1 MKRNKIKP
9 AVTFNI
15 LRNEIKV
22 LSWKSLKSTV
32 RVYKQG
38 LERSFPGIVSLFKL
52 NCLSGPARA
61 GHGGTLRGAEC
72 RRGAPAQSQWLPA
85 SVACSSAQAGAVT
98 LRGLE
103 EKLPGQPVQL
113 TLGCEWFLFQQPQ
126 AACSVAPT
134 LEKLRGVN
142 LFFPPY

>member
-61 GHGGTLRGAEC
+61 GHGGTLRGAEF
-72 RRGAPAQSQWLPA
+72 RRGRLRRASGSPHPSPALQHRP
-85 SVACSSAQAGAVT
+85 VRR
-98 LRGLE
+98 LRGAWRRNCQGSRCSLPWAANGSCSNSHRQRAVSPPLWRSLE
-103 EKLPGQPVQL
+103 E
-113 TLGCEWFLFQQPQ
+113 
-126 AACSVAPT
+126 
-134 LEKLRGVN
+134 
-142 LFFPPY
+142 